1 MKKNKNNDNIAKLVI
16 VYFVCFLFISIA
28 YSFLNE
34 KLELRGKAGFSENT
48 IRQFSYDY
56 VLTGSWKQ
64 GKQYYY
70 QFTVNFK
77 YLGFDNIN
85 GWQANINVPIDTQI
99 TGCFDSGGCT
109 VTDSVLRIINSN
121 WNGTVNYQ
129 NQTFSTSFIMKTS
142 TRGYQLSVLSVN
154 FYEDGEITNPVD
166 PEDPEDPE
174 DPDPPVPPS
183 KIQNITPTLAAGN
196 YWGKTTQFNLSI
208 KNESE
213 IDLSSWELKYSI
225 PAGSKITNIW
235 GAEYIIANNVL
246 TLSGV
251 SWTSEVNAGASISG
265 IGFQFQ
271 TTTPAPAT
279 LTLTSFTGVNG
290 DQQDVEME
298 I

>member
-1 MKKNKNNDNIAKLVI
+1 MKKNKNNDNIVKLVI

-34 KLELRGKAGFSENT
+34 KLELRGKAGFSQDT

-56 VLTGSWKQ
+56 VLTGSWRQ

-70 QFTVNFK
+70 QYTVNFK

-85 GWQANINVPIDTQI
+85 GWQANINVPIDTQV

-109 VTDSVLRIINSN
+109 VSDSVLRVINAS

-142 TRGYQLSVLSVN
+142 NRKYQLSVLSVN
-154 FYEDGEITNPVD
+154 FYENGEITNPVD
-166 PEDPEDPE
+166 PDPV
-174 DPDPPVPPS
+174 DPDPVDPDPVTPS
-183 KIQNITPTLAAGN
+183 KIKNITPTLAVSN
-196 YWGKTTQFNLSI
+196 YWGKTTQFDLSI
-208 KNESE
+208 KNES
-213 IDLSSWELKYSI
+213 DTSLSSWVLKYSI
-225 PAGSKITNIW
+225 PAGSKVTNIW
-235 GAEYIIANNVL
+235 GAQYIIADNVL
-246 TLSGV
+246 TLSDV

-271 TTTPAPAT
+271 TTNPAPAT
-279 LTLTSFTGVNG
+279 LTLTSFTGVNAN
-290 DQQDVEME
+290 QEDVEME